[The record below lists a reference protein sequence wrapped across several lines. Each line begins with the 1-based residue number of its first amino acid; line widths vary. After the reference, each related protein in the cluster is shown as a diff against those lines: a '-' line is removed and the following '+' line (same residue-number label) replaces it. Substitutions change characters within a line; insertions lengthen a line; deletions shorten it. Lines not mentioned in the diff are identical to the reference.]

1 MSEHSHEIGTLNT
14 LIATTI
20 DSVTGYEDSAQN
32 IDNERF
38 REIFRQR
45 ANERQDVVGQLRAE
59 VRRLGGDPKE
69 EGSLLG
75 KAHQRFEDLKSAV
88 TGRDEKSIVNAVE
101 RGEDYLKEKWQDAL
115 QGGKLHGP
123 THELIERCYQSIK
136 AGHDQMS
143 ALKHGLETPYQA

>member
-1 MSEHSHEIGTLNT
+1 MSEHSHEISTLNS

-38 REIFRQR
+38 AEIFRQR
-45 ANERQDVVGQLRAE
+45 ANERQDVVAQLRAE
-59 VRRLGGDPKE
+59 VRRLGGDPQE
-69 EGSLLG
+69 HGSLLG
-75 KAHQRFEDLKSAV
+75 KAHQRFEDLKAAI
-88 TGRDEKSIVNAVE
+88 TGRDEKSVVNEVE

-115 QGGKLHGP
+115 QSDKLHGP

-143 ALKHGLETPYQA
+143 ALKHGLETSHQS